1 MIEPKRVLRALAEH
15 WALLE
20 PLCEHFDQGTL
31 SLNELR
37 SQLAAQQLDSTP
49 QDITSLLD
57 VWIRL
62 DILVPVAKSPNRFE
76 LNAQI
81 HDFLAYL
88 RREHRLGLCLEIEA
102 YLRHLERLAGYI
114 QDAFDIRDG
123 NDLARQLRLLDM
135 RVRDVLKKLANDEQ
149 ALVAVAERA
158 KTSDRQI
165 PLRQRYAEVLAT
177 WDEYVEPMIQ
187 LVNADGAFEQ
197 GVRKVENVL
206 LRMLTEQQRLG
217 HLVDD
222 DMLLRTHARILEM
235 QTSAQLTLRHA
246 RELLLPLR
254 EEARRH
260 NAVTR
265 GAALALSMIRRKGID
280 AVPQAAMPMFTRPQS
295 TFLGSAS
302 QVEAYV
308 YALAR
313 FEPKP
318 ARFPKAH
325 KTHKGGD
332 APRAPRTVR
341 EMLDRCEDALP
352 MPDLMTWLLEQEPDG
367 ATDELLYWFSRL
379 SREKRFKRERLE
391 RRDYFTHEHRSA
403 CAPSPCSRP
412 VLMPPR
418 ILRAPSMPVLPMQ
431 LDLSELSQLAPIF
444 RELFKGY
451 HVSRRDPELYA
462 QLSNFQD
469 QYRTLFKAL
478 GFELICD
485 TRGFY
490 YFVPDLAAAAVNKTA
505 QRLALFTF
513 ILVEHLADQG
523 RDPIAVLDG
532 GSLGRDELPSLLE
545 KYRDLFIQ
553 AEVQTQDELE
563 EKIMRRMTQLGFAS
577 EENGV
582 YRFLPP
588 MHRFLD
594 VCLSVQQDRDLAAS
608 LHSVLPLPAPVLI
621 DEDSDEKLL
630 QTDDPLDLSEFDGES
645 EEDALA
651 RAIAEEQELDA

>member
-1 MIEPKRVLRALAEH
+1 MQYNRRFYLPISGHPMIEPKRVLRALAEH

-31 SLNELR
+31 SLSELR
-37 SQLAAQQLDSTP
+37 LQLAGQLPESTP

-81 HDFLAYL
+81 HDFLSYL

-114 QDAFDIRDG
+114 QEAFDARDA

-149 ALVAVAERA
+149 ALVSVAERA

-177 WDEYVEPMIQ
+177 WDEYIEPMIQ

-206 LRMLTEQQRLG
+206 LRMLTDQQRLG

-265 GAALALSMIRRKGID
+265 GAALALSAIRRRGID

-295 TFLGSAS
+295 TFLGSAN

-318 ARFPKAH
+318 ARFPKASAER
-325 KTHKGGD
+325 KD
-332 APRAPRTVR
+332 EPPRAPRTVK
-341 EMLDRCEDALP
+341 EMLERCEESLP
-352 MPDLMTWLLEQEPDG
+352 LPDLMLWLLEQEPTG

-379 SREKRFKRERLE
+379 SRDKRFKRDRLE
-391 RRDYFTHEHRSA
+391 RRDYFTQEHRVS
-403 CAPSPCSRP
+403 
-412 VLMPPR
+412 
-418 ILRAPSMPVLPMQ
+418 LRSFAL
-431 LDLSELSQLAPIF
+431 LSSKDAT
-444 RELFKGY
+444 RENSEG
-451 HVSRRDPELYA
+451 
-462 QLSNFQD
+462 
-469 QYRTLFKAL
+469 
-478 GFELICD
+478 
-485 TRGFY
+485 
-490 YFVPDLAAAAVNKTA
+490 TA
-505 QRLALFTF
+505 
-513 ILVEHLADQG
+513 H
-523 RDPIAVLDG
+523 
-532 GSLGRDELPSLLE
+532 
-545 KYRDLFIQ
+545 
-553 AEVQTQDELE
+553 
-563 EKIMRRMTQLGFAS
+563 AS
-577 EENGV
+577 
-582 YRFLPP
+582 
-588 MHRFLD
+588 
-594 VCLSVQQDRDLAAS
+594 
-608 LHSVLPLPAPVLI
+608 
-621 DEDSDEKLL
+621 
-630 QTDDPLDLSEFDGES
+630 
-645 EEDALA
+645 
-651 RAIAEEQELDA
+651 